1 MDRKEAAMTDLVHFH
16 VEQPAGERD
25 RWGALFR
32 PILALPHAIM
42 VGGPLIGLNRREWR
56 TSALATVAVTCAIL
70 DWFAI
75 LFTRR
80 PIAGLLQ
87 LKRMYLGWRAHFL
100 AYACFLRDEYPPF
113 GDGPYPAWVELP
125 ADPDQR
131 DVKTVVFRL
140 FLLIPH
146 LFVMAC
152 LLLAQ
157 AVVVLIAWLSI
168 TFTRRLNASLWRFSR
183 DVMSYVLRVEAY
195 GLLMHD
201 CFPSFSLSA
210 EQMAGEAAAPGDA

>member
-1 MDRKEAAMTDLVHFH
+1 MDRKEASMTDLVHFH
-16 VEQPAGERD
+16 VEQPTGERD

-32 PILALPHAIM
+32 PILAIPHALM
-42 VGGPLIGLNRREWR
+42 VGGPLIGMNRREWR
-56 TSALATVAVTCAIL
+56 SSALATVAVTCAVL

-87 LKRMYLGWRAHFL
+87 LKRLYLGWRAHFL

-113 GDGPYPAWVELP
+113 GDDPYPAWVELP
-125 ADPDQR
+125 ADPEHR
-131 DVKTVVFRL
+131 DIKTVAFRL

-146 LFVMAC
+146 LVVMAC

-157 AVVVLIAWLSI
+157 VFVTLIAWLSI
-168 TFTRRLNASLWRFSR
+168 TFTRRLPASLWRFSR

-195 GLLMHD
+195 ALLLHD
-201 CFPSFSLSA
+201 RFPSFSLSA
-210 EQMAGEAAAPGDA
+210 EAQTAEPALA